1 MDEPICVPAEKE
13 DPLLSETTCVFIEL
27 KEKEVTPLLDTLE
40 MLHCL
45 DFQLCDAKLL
55 CLSEAKAALVQEIIN
70 HSVRFAFMI

>member
-13 DPLLSETTCVFIEL
+13 HPLLLEITCVFIEH
-27 KEKEVTPLLDTLE
+27 KEKEVTPFLDTLD

-45 DFQLCDAKLL
+45 DFHLCDAKLL

-70 HSVRFAFMI
+70 HSVRFAFLI

>member
-13 DPLLSETTCVFIEL
+13 DPLLLETTCVFIEC
-27 KEKEVTPLLDTLE
+27 KEKEITPFLDTLE

-55 CLSEAKAALVQEIIN
+55 CLSEARAALIQEIIN

>member
-13 DPLLSETTCVFIEL
+13 DPLLLETTCVFIER
-27 KEKEVTPLLDTLE
+27 KEKEVTPLLDTME

-70 HSVRFAFMI
+70 HFVRFAFMI

>member
-1 MDEPICVPAEKE
+1 MDEPICVLAEEE
-13 DPLLSETTCVFIEL
+13 DPLLLEITCVFIEH

-70 HSVRFAFMI
+70 HSVRFAFII